1 MVVLPSSSG
10 YRPNKG
16 VKREHDP
23 DQIHDV
29 SSKSPNAN
37 GTSDNHTH
45 QHKKK
50 KSHHPQDQTEQ
61 SGGEKKKKKS
71 KRISSQSQKQEDALM
86 SGGLGDMSAEL
97 GEPILSPA
105 RDSQDSTPKM
115 PKVMKVKHAKVNEDR
130 GGVKKKKKKNK
141 TKKNKTVHF
150 EEPNSNYR
158 PPHVV
163 DEEEEAE
170 TERSEMNGDSAQRET
185 STVPVR
191 SHSPIV
197 PPPSSPILPP
207 TRPKR
212 SSSHGPPPPI
222 LPQASPSRMD
232 PLYVPPTVSTPIL
245 PPVSPFKKRR
255 ISTGDSFSQTP
266 PTFLT
271 EAPSPQA
278 TPSTPA
284 RPTSAKSAPPKS
296 KDDEWEFSTG
306 KIRAI
311 IGDPMEKDAQRE
323 ENVAFSSNYIQS
335 PMRQDQGINVGGV
348 NFNIWHIKNRETF
361 IFKSKSTGLQVCS
374 VAQGTI
380 WVFLGLDKF
389 RISKGGMW
397 RIREGEICSARNQD
411 GHECVLHITSIP
423 SASILANR

>member
-23 DQIHDV
+23 DQIHDF
-29 SSKSPNAN
+29 SSKSPNAT

-50 KSHHPQDQTEQ
+50 KSHHPQNQTEQ
-61 SGGEKKKKKS
+61 SGGGKKKKKS
-71 KRISSQSQKQEDALM
+71 KHKSSQSQQQEDALM
-86 SGGLGDMSAEL
+86 SGGLGDMSVEL
-97 GEPILSPA
+97 GEPILPPP
-105 RDSQDSTPKM
+105 RDSQLLIPKM
-115 PKVMKVKHAKVNEDR
+115 PKAMEVKHAKMNED
-130 GGVKKKKKKNK
+130 GGGGKK
-141 TKKNKTVHF
+141 KKNKTVHF
-150 EEPNSNYR
+150 EEPSSNYR

-170 TERSEMNGDSAQRET
+170 TERFEINGDSAQRET
-185 STVPVR
+185 STLPVR
-191 SHSPIV
+191 SHSPIL
-197 PPPSSPILPP
+197 PPTSSPILPP

-222 LPQASPSRMD
+222 LPQASPSRMN
-232 PLYVPPTVSTPIL
+232 PLYVPPTISTPIL
-245 PPVSPFKKRR
+245 PPASPFRKRHG
-255 ISTGDSFSQTP
+255 STGNAFSQP
-266 PTFLT
+266 PPIFSR

-278 TPSTPA
+278 TQPTPA
-284 RPTSAKSAPPKS
+284 KPTPTKSAEPKP
-296 KDDEWEFSTG
+296 KDDEWEVSTG
-306 KIRAI
+306 KIRAMI
-311 IGDPMEKDAQRE
+311 DDPMEKDAQRE

-335 PMRQDQGINVGGV
+335 PMRKAQGINVGGV

-374 VAQGTI
+374 VAQGSI
-380 WVFLGLDKF
+380 WVFLGIEKF

-397 RIREGEICSARNQD
+397 RIREGDICSAKNQG
-411 GHECVLHITSIP
+411 GHECILHITSIL
-423 SASILANR
+423 SASTLVNQ

>member
-23 DQIHDV
+23 DQIHDL
-29 SSKSPNAN
+29 SSKSSNAN

-50 KSHHPQDQTEQ
+50 KRNHPQNQIEQ
-61 SGGEKKKKKS
+61 SGGGKKKRKS
-71 KRISSQSQKQEDALM
+71 KSKSSPSPQQEDTLM
-86 SGGLGDMSAEL
+86 SGGLGDMSVEL
-97 GEPILSPA
+97 GEPILPPP

-115 PKVMKVKHAKVNEDR
+115 TKAMEAKQAKMNKD
-130 GGVKKKKKKNK
+130 GGGNKKKKNK
-141 TKKNKTVHF
+141 TKKNKNVHF
-150 EEPNSNYR
+150 EEPSSDYR

-170 TERSEMNGDSAQRET
+170 YERFEMNGDSALRE
-185 STVPVR
+185 SSALPVR
-191 SHSPIV
+191 SHSPIL
-197 PPPSSPILPP
+197 PPMSSPILPP

-222 LPQASPSRMD
+222 LPQASPSRMN
-232 PLYVPPTVSTPIL
+232 PLYVPPKTSTPIL
-245 PPVSPFKKRR
+245 PPASPFRKRR
-255 ISTGDSFSQTP
+255 GSTGNTFAQPPATFSTQV
-266 PTFLT
+266 
-271 EAPSPQA
+271 PSPQA
-278 TPSTPA
+278 TQPTPA
-284 RPTSAKSAPPKS
+284 KPTSAKSAAPKS

-306 KIRAI
+306 KIRAM
-311 IGDPMEKDAQRE
+311 IGDPMEKDAQPE

-335 PMRQDQGINVGGV
+335 PMRQAQGINVGGV

-361 IFKSKSTGLQVCS
+361 IFKSKSTGLQICS
-374 VAQGTI
+374 VAQGSI
-380 WVFLGLDKF
+380 WVFLGLEKF

-397 RIREGEICSARNQD
+397 RIRGGEICSAKNQD
-411 GHECVLHITSIP
+411 GHECVLHVTAIP
-423 SASILANR
+423 SASTLANQ

>member
-23 DQIHDV
+23 DQIHNV

-37 GTSDNHTH
+37 GASDNHTH

-50 KSHHPQDQTEQ
+50 KSQHHQNQTEQ
-61 SGGEKKKKKS
+61 SGGGKKKKKS
-71 KRISSQSQKQEDALM
+71 KHKSSQLQQQEEALM
-86 SGGLGDMSAEL
+86 SGGLEDMSVEL
-97 GEPILSPA
+97 GEPILPPPHN
-105 RDSQDSTPKM
+105 SQDSTPKI
-115 PKVMKVKHAKVNEDR
+115 PKALKVKHAKMNED
-130 GGVKKKKKKNK
+130 GGSGKKKKSK

-170 TERSEMNGDSAQRET
+170 TERFEMNGDSAQRET
-185 STVPVR
+185 STLPVR
-191 SHSPIV
+191 SLRPIL
-197 PPPSSPILPP
+197 PPKSSPILPP
-207 TRPKR
+207 TRSKR

-222 LPQASPSRMD
+222 LPQASPSRMN
-232 PLYVPPTVSTPIL
+232 PLYVPPTISTPIL
-245 PPVSPFKKRR
+245 PPASPFRKRR
-255 ISTGDSFSQTP
+255 GSTGNAFSQPP

-278 TPSTPA
+278 TQPTPA
-284 RPTSAKSAPPKS
+284 KPTSAKSAAPKS

-306 KIRAI
+306 KIRAM

-335 PMRQDQGINVGGV
+335 PMRQAQGINVGGV
-348 NFNIWHIKNRETF
+348 NFNIWHIKNRETY

-374 VAQGTI
+374 VAQGSI
-380 WVFLGLDKF
+380 WVFLGSEKF

-397 RIREGEICSARNQD
+397 RIREGEICSAKNQD
-411 GHECVLHITSIP
+411 GHDCVLHITSIP
-423 SASILANR
+423 SASTLVNQ